1 MMINHQITHNHKIIH
16 KTINNPKIIHDH
28 DNNPVSL
35 VILDNKVLDLS
46 LNNVPS
52 LFNKK
57 SHQRLIKPS
66 VYMKIPTGIPRH
78 FTPAA
83 QE

>member
-1 MMINHQITHNHKIIH
+1 M
-16 KTINNPKIIHDH
+16 NNNQP
-28 DNNPVSL
+28 SL
-35 VILDNKVLDLS
+35 VVLDNQMLDLS
-46 LNNVPS
+46 LDNNVPS

>member
-1 MMINHQITHNHKIIH
+1 MNY
-16 KTINNPKIIHDH
+16 PKIINP
-28 DNNPVSL
+28 DNNQASL
-35 VILDNKVLDLS
+35 VILDNHILDLS
-46 LNNVPS
+46 LENNLPS

-57 SHQRLIKPS
+57 SHQRLIKPLA
-66 VYMKIPTGIPRH
+66 YRKINTGIPRH